1 MRSLNR
7 ISLRSLKT
15 LKKICLHAIFF
26 FILYSV
32 QFNPTYSALLT
43 RALYSVRNF
52 FRIKSERVYSMFSGN
67 KHSIHIDVNTWRR
80 VESYILFILYSH
92 KIILSAAT
100 VEFSSSSHYIIITL
114 NNNNTYRL
122 QCNTTIQ

>member
-1 MRSLNR
+1 ML
-7 ISLRSLKT
+7 
-15 LKKICLHAIFF
+15 FF
-26 FILYSV
+26 FLFCTLYS
-32 QFNPTYSALLT
+32 LT
-43 RALYSVRNF
+43 RPTARCLLARYTRLEMF

-100 VEFSSSSHYIIITL
+100 VEFPSSSHYIIITL
-114 NNNNTYRL
+114 NNNNTNRL